1 MTVSIAVQHRL
12 SDAVAINV
20 SIETSHRCIGLTGPS
35 GSGKTTL
42 LHIIAGLVPADHS
55 RIFIGSQRLDNRPPE
70 HRRVG
75 LAMQRPHLFPHLSVE
90 RNLLFGAGSN
100 PSTSAFH
107 ACIEWLE
114 IGALMDRSIRHL
126 SGGERQRVAIGRA
139 VLANPK
145 LLLLDEPFAAV
156 DSDRAQRI
164 AAHLRAH
171 VDAEG
176 IVMIAVSHQRQ
187 TLDALGDQTVV
198 LPAVG

>member
-20 SIETSHRCIGLTGPS
+20 SIETPHRCIGLTGPS

-42 LHIIAGLVPADHS
+42 LHIIAGLIPADHA
-55 RIFIGSQRLDNRPPE
+55 RISIGAQRLDHRPPE

-90 RNLLFGAGSN
+90 RNLLFGAGSS
-100 PSTSAFH
+100 PSTAAVH

-114 IGALMDRSIRHL
+114 IGALMGRSIRHL

-145 LLLLDEPFAAV
+145 LLLQYYYRQ
-156 DSDRAQRI
+156 DRY
-164 AAHLRAH
+164 LN
-171 VDAEG
+171 G
-176 IVMIAVSHQRQ
+176 
-187 TLDALGDQTVV
+187 
-198 LPAVG
+198 

>member
-20 SIETSHRCIGLTGPS
+20 SIETPHRCIGLTGPS

-42 LHIIAGLVPADHS
+42 LHIIAGLIPADHS
-55 RIFIGSQRLDNRPPE
+55 RIAIGAQRLDHRPPE

-90 RNLLFGAGSN
+90 RNLLFGAGSS
-100 PSTSAFH
+100 PSTTAVH

-114 IGALMDRSIRHL
+114 IGALMGRSIRHL

-164 AAHLRAH
+164 AANLRAH
-171 VDAEG
+171 VDAAG
-176 IVMIAVSHQRQ
+176 IAMIAVSHQRQ

-198 LPAVG
+198 LPAMG